1 MDSRLKNGMS
11 SSGEHM
17 LRFILNRLFMA
28 LPTVLIVSITVFALI
43 RFIPGDPA
51 ALMLGDMA
59 QPEQIAE
66 MRTELGLDKSMP
78 EQFLIWGQNV
88 LAGDFGK
95 SIVNDEPV
103 LELVVSRFI
112 ISAEV
117 VLIAVALASLIAVPA
132 GVIAAWKQNSIT
144 DLALVGTATVLLSIP
159 TFWLGLLLLL
169 FFGLKLG
176 WLPVL
181 GYVSMSENFTAGLLY
196 IVLPIMTLVIHEAGV
211 LIRMARASTLEVLRL
226 DYITHARA
234 KGLSESAVL
243 WKHAF
248 KNAFGPT
255 WTMIGLILGNLL
267 GGIAVIETVFT
278 IPGLGRL
285 MVDSIFQRDYPV
297 IQGCLL
303 FVALSYVVVNL
314 IVDLL
319 YPLFDPRVVAE

>member
-1 MDSRLKNGMS
+1 MI
-11 SSGEHM
+11 
-17 LRFILNRLFMA
+17 RFIFHRLVMA
-28 LPTVLIVSITVFALI
+28 IPTLVIVAITVFALI

-59 QPEQIAE
+59 TPDQIAE
-66 MRTELGLDKSMP
+66 MRRELGLDASLP
-78 EQFLIWGQNV
+78 QQFLVWSGNV
-88 LAGDFGK
+88 LSGDFGH
-95 SIVNDEPV
+95 SIVNKEPV
-103 LELVVSRFI
+103 LPLVVSRFMV
-112 ISAEV
+112 SAEIV
-117 VLIAVALASLIAVPA
+117 VVAVILASLIAVPA
-132 GVIAAWKQNSIT
+132 GVIAAWRQNSAT
-144 DLALVGTATVLLSIP
+144 DLFLIGTATVLLSIP

-181 GYVSMSENFTAGLLY
+181 GYVSLSDNFTSGLLY
-196 IVLPIMTLVIHEAGV
+196 LILPIMTLVIHEAGV

-234 KGLSESAVL
+234 KGLSEQAVL

-303 FVALSYVVVNL
+303 FVAMSYVIVNL

>member
-1 MDSRLKNGMS
+1 
-11 SSGEHM
+11 M
-17 LRFILNRLFMA
+17 LRFMLNRLLMA
-28 LPTVLIVSITVFALI
+28 VPTVVIVAITVFALI

-51 ALMLGDMA
+51 ALLLGDMA
-59 QPEQIAE
+59 QPDQIAE
-66 MRTELGLDKSMP
+66 MRAELGLDKSMP
-78 EQFLIWGQNV
+78 EQFLIWGGNV
-88 LAGDFGK
+88 LTGDFGR
-95 SIVNDEPV
+95 SIVNNEPV
-103 LELVVSRFI
+103 LGLVVSPFVV
-112 ISAEV
+112 SAEV
-117 VLIAVALASLIAVPA
+117 VMTAVLLASLIAVPA
-132 GVIAAWKQNSIT
+132 GVIAAWRQNSLT

-181 GYVSMSENFTAGLLY
+181 GYVSIGDHVVGGLLY
-196 IVLPIMTLVIHEAGV
+196 LVLPIMTLVIHEMGV

-303 FVALSYVVVNL
+303 IVALSYVVVNL
-314 IVDLL
+314 VVDLL

>member
-1 MDSRLKNGMS
+1 MI
-11 SSGEHM
+11 
-17 LRFILNRLFMA
+17 RFIFHRLLMA
-28 LPTVLIVSITVFALI
+28 IPTLVIVAITVFALI

-59 QPEQIAE
+59 TPDQISE
-66 MRTELGLDKSMP
+66 MRTELGLDMSLP
-78 EQFLIWGQNV
+78 HQFLVWAGNV
-88 LAGDFGK
+88 LSGDFGQ
-95 SIVNDEPV
+95 SIVNKEPV
-103 LELVVSRFI
+103 LPLVVSRFMV
-112 ISAEV
+112 SAEIV
-117 VLIAVALASLIAVPA
+117 VVAVILASLIAVPA
-132 GVIAAWKQNSIT
+132 GVIAAWRQNSAT
-144 DLALVGTATVLLSIP
+144 DLVLIGTATVLLSIP

-181 GYVSMSENFTAGLLY
+181 GYVSLSDNFVSGLLY
-196 IVLPIMTLVIHEAGV
+196 LVLPIMTLVIHEAGV

-234 KGLSESAVL
+234 KGLSEQAVL
-243 WKHAF
+243 WRHAF

-285 MVDSIFQRDYPV
+285 MVDSIFQRDCPV

-303 FVALSYVVVNL
+303 FVAMSYVIVNL
-314 IVDLL
+314 VVDLL

>member
-1 MDSRLKNGMS
+1 
-11 SSGEHM
+11 M
-17 LRFILNRLFMA
+17 LRFVLNRLLMA
-28 LPTVLIVSITVFALI
+28 LPTIAIVSITVFALI

-59 QPEQIAE
+59 QPEQVAA
-66 MRTELGLDKSMP
+66 MRAELGLDRP
-78 EQFLIWGQNV
+78 IPQQFLIWSENV
-88 LAGDFGK
+88 LSGDFGR
-95 SIVNDEPV
+95 SIVNGEPV
-103 LELVVSRFI
+103 LPLVASRFMV
-112 ISAEV
+112 SAEI
-117 VLIAVALASLIAVPA
+117 VLVAVALASLIAVPA
-132 GVIAAWKQNSIT
+132 GVIAAWRQNSLT
-144 DLALVGTATVLLSIP
+144 DLALVGTATVLLSVP

-181 GYVSMSENFTAGLLY
+181 GYVSIGSNVGGGLIYL
-196 IVLPIMTLVIHEAGV
+196 VLPVMTLVIHEMGV

-243 WKHAF
+243 WTHAF

-285 MVDSIFQRDYPV
+285 MVDSIFARDYPV

-303 FVALSYVVVNL
+303 FVAISYVLVNL
-314 IVDLL
+314 VVDLL

>member
-1 MDSRLKNGMS
+1 
-11 SSGEHM
+11 
-17 LRFILNRLFMA
+17 MA
-28 LPTVLIVSITVFALI
+28 LPTMLIVAITVFALI

-59 QPEQIAE
+59 TPDQIVA
-66 MRTELGLDKSMP
+66 MRTELGLDLSMP
-78 EQFLIWGQNV
+78 QQFLVWSGNV
-88 LAGDFGK
+88 LTGDFGR
-95 SIVNDEPV
+95 SIVNNEAV
-103 LELVVSRFI
+103 LPLVVSRFMV
-112 ISAEV
+112 SAEIV
-117 VLIAVALASLIAVPA
+117 IIAVILASLIAVPA
-132 GVIAAWKQNSIT
+132 GVIAAWRQNSVT

-181 GYVSMSENFTAGLLY
+181 GYVSISDNPVSGLLY
-196 IVLPIMTLVIHEAGV
+196 LVLPIMTLVIHEAGV

-303 FVALSYVVVNL
+303 FVAFSYVVVNL

>member
-1 MDSRLKNGMS
+1 
-11 SSGEHM
+11 M
-17 LRFILNRLFMA
+17 LRFVLNRLLMA
-28 LPTVLIVSITVFALI
+28 LPTVVIVSITVFALI

-59 QPEQIAE
+59 QPDQIAA
-66 MRTELGLDKSMP
+66 MRSELGLDKSIP
-78 EQFLIWGQNV
+78 QQFLIWSENV
-88 LAGDFGK
+88 LTGDFGR
-95 SIVNDEPV
+95 SIVNNEPV
-103 LELVVSRFI
+103 LPLVAGRFMV
-112 ISAEV
+112 SAEI

-132 GVIAAWKQNSIT
+132 GVIAAWRQNSLT

-169 FFGLKLG
+169 LFGLKLG

-181 GYVSMSENFTAGLLY
+181 GYVSIGDNVWGGLIYL
-196 IVLPIMTLVIHEAGV
+196 VLPIMTLVIHEMGV

-285 MVDSIFQRDYPV
+285 MVDSIFARDYPV

-303 FVALSYVVVNL
+303 FVAISYVLVNL
-314 IVDLL
+314 IIDLL

>member
-1 MDSRLKNGMS
+1 MI
-11 SSGEHM
+11 
-17 LRFILNRLFMA
+17 RFIFNRLLMA
-28 LPTVLIVSITVFALI
+28 LPTMVIVAITVFALI

-59 QPEQIAE
+59 TPDQIAT
-66 MRTELGLDKSMP
+66 MRTELGLDLSMP
-78 EQFLIWGQNV
+78 QQFLVWSGNV
-88 LAGDFGK
+88 LTGDFGR
-95 SIVNDEPV
+95 SIVNNEAV
-103 LELVVSRFI
+103 LPLVVSRFMV
-112 ISAEV
+112 SAEIV
-117 VLIAVALASLIAVPA
+117 IIAVILASLIAVPA
-132 GVIAAWKQNSIT
+132 GVIAAWRQNSVT
-144 DLALVGTATVLLSIP
+144 DLALVGTATILLSIP

-181 GYVSMSENFTAGLLY
+181 GYVSISDNLVGGLLY
-196 IVLPIMTLVIHEAGV
+196 LVLPIMTLVIHEAGV

-303 FVALSYVVVNL
+303 FVAFSYVVVNL

>member
-1 MDSRLKNGMS
+1 M
-11 SSGEHM
+11 
-17 LRFILNRLFMA
+17 LNRLLMA
-28 LPTVLIVSITVFALI
+28 LPTVAIVAITVFALI

-51 ALMLGDMA
+51 ALLLGDMA
-59 QPEQIAE
+59 QPDQIAE
-66 MRTELGLDKSMP
+66 MRAELGLDKSMP
-78 EQFLIWGQNV
+78 EQFLIWGCNV
-88 LAGDFGK
+88 LTGDFGR
-95 SIVNDEPV
+95 SIVNNEPV
-103 LELVVSRFI
+103 LGLVVSRFVV
-112 ISAEV
+112 SAEV
-117 VLIAVALASLIAVPA
+117 VLTAVLLASLIAVPA
-132 GVIAAWKQNSIT
+132 GVIAAWRQNSLT

-181 GYVSMSENFTAGLLY
+181 GYISIGSNVVGGLLY
-196 IVLPIMTLVIHEAGV
+196 LVLPIMTLVIHEMGV

-226 DYITHARA
+226 DYVTHARA
-234 KGLSESAVL
+234 KGLSEGAVL

-303 FVALSYVVVNL
+303 IVALSYVVVNL
-314 IVDLL
+314 VVDLL

>member
-1 MDSRLKNGMS
+1 MLK
-11 SSGEHM
+11 
-17 LRFILNRLFMA
+17 FILNRLVMA
-28 LPTVLIVSITVFALI
+28 LPTVALVSITVFALI
-43 RFIPGDPA
+43 RLIPGDPA

-59 QPEQIAE
+59 QPDQIAA
-66 MRTELGLDKSMP
+66 MRTDLGLDKSMP
-78 EQFLIWGQNV
+78 WQFLIWVDNV
-88 LAGDFGK
+88 LRGDFGQ
-95 SIVNDEPV
+95 SIVNGEAV
-103 LELVVSRFI
+103 LPLVVSRFFV
-112 ISAEV
+112 SAEIV
-117 VLIAVALASLIAVPA
+117 VAAVLLASLIAVPA
-132 GVIAAWKQNSIT
+132 GVTAAWCQNSLT

-169 FFGLKLG
+169 LFGLKLG

-181 GYVSMSENFTAGLLY
+181 GYVSIRTDLVNGLLY
-196 IVLPIMTLVIHEAGV
+196 LVLPIMTLVIHEAGV

-234 KGLSESAVL
+234 KGLSEGAVL
-243 WKHAF
+243 WRHAF

-285 MVDSIFQRDYPV
+285 MVDSIFARDYPV

-303 FVALSYVVVNL
+303 IVALSYVLVNL

>member
-1 MDSRLKNGMS
+1 
-11 SSGEHM
+11 M
-17 LRFILNRLFMA
+17 LRFIFHRLLMA
-28 LPTVLIVSITVFALI
+28 IPTLVIVAITVFALI

-59 QPEQIAE
+59 TPDQIAE
-66 MRTELGLDKSMP
+66 MRTELGLDMSLP
-78 EQFLIWGQNV
+78 RQFLVWAGNV
-88 LAGDFGK
+88 LSGDFGQ
-95 SIVNDEPV
+95 SIVNKEPV
-103 LELVVSRFI
+103 LPLVVSRFMV
-112 ISAEV
+112 SAEIV
-117 VLIAVALASLIAVPA
+117 VVAVILASLIAVPA
-132 GVIAAWKQNSIT
+132 GVIAAWRQNSAT
-144 DLALVGTATVLLSIP
+144 DLVLIGTATVLLSIP

-181 GYVSMSENFTAGLLY
+181 GYVSLSDNFISGLLY
-196 IVLPIMTLVIHEAGV
+196 LVLPIMTLVIHEAGV

-234 KGLSESAVL
+234 KGLSEQAVL

-303 FVALSYVVVNL
+303 FVAMSYVIVNL

>member
-1 MDSRLKNGMS
+1 MI
-11 SSGEHM
+11 
-17 LRFILNRLFMA
+17 RFIIHRLLMA
-28 LPTVLIVSITVFALI
+28 IPTLVIVAITVFALI

-59 QPEQIAE
+59 TPDQIAE
-66 MRTELGLDKSMP
+66 MRTELGLDTSLP
-78 EQFLIWGQNV
+78 QQFVVWAGNV
-88 LAGDFGK
+88 LSGDFGQ
-95 SIVNDEPV
+95 SIVNKEPV
-103 LELVVSRFI
+103 LPLVVSRFMV
-112 ISAEV
+112 SAEIV
-117 VLIAVALASLIAVPA
+117 VVAVILASLIAVPA
-132 GVIAAWKQNSIT
+132 GVIAAWRQNSAT
-144 DLALVGTATVLLSIP
+144 DLVLIGTATVLLSIP

-181 GYVSMSENFTAGLLY
+181 GYVSLSDNFVSGLLY
-196 IVLPIMTLVIHEAGV
+196 LVLPIMTLVIHEAGV

-234 KGLSESAVL
+234 KGLSEQAVL

-303 FVALSYVVVNL
+303 FVAMSYVVVNL

>member
-1 MDSRLKNGMS
+1 MI
-11 SSGEHM
+11 
-17 LRFILNRLFMA
+17 RFIFHRLLMA
-28 LPTVLIVSITVFALI
+28 IPTLLIVAITVFALI

-59 QPEQIAE
+59 TPDQIAE
-66 MRTELGLDKSMP
+66 MRTELGLDTSP
-78 EQFLIWGQNV
+78 PQQFLVWAGNV
-88 LAGDFGK
+88 LSGDFGQ
-95 SIVNDEPV
+95 SIVNKEPV
-103 LELVVSRFI
+103 LPLVVSRFMV
-112 ISAEV
+112 SAEIV
-117 VLIAVALASLIAVPA
+117 VVAVILASLIAIPA
-132 GVIAAWKQNSIT
+132 GVIAAWRQNSAT
-144 DLALVGTATVLLSIP
+144 DLVLIGTATVLLSIP

-181 GYVSMSENFTAGLLY
+181 GYVSLSDNFVSGLLY
-196 IVLPIMTLVIHEAGV
+196 LVLPIMTLVIHEAGV

-234 KGLSESAVL
+234 KGLSEQAVL

-303 FVALSYVVVNL
+303 FVAMSYVVVNL

>member
-1 MDSRLKNGMS
+1 MI
-11 SSGEHM
+11 
-17 LRFILNRLFMA
+17 RFILHRLLMA
-28 LPTVLIVSITVFALI
+28 VPTLVIVAVTVFALI

-59 QPEQIAE
+59 TSDQIAA
-66 MRTELGLDKSMP
+66 MRSDLGLDKSMP
-78 EQFLIWGQNV
+78 QQFIVWSGNV
-88 LAGDFGK
+88 LSGDFGH
-95 SIVNDEPV
+95 SIVSKEAV
-103 LELVVSRFI
+103 LPLVLSRFMV
-112 ISAEV
+112 SAEIV
-117 VLIAVALASLIAVPA
+117 VVAVILASLIAVPA
-132 GVIAAWKQNSIT
+132 GVIAAWRQNSLT

-181 GYVSMSENFTAGLLY
+181 GYVSIGDNIVGGLVYL
-196 IVLPIMTLVIHEAGV
+196 VLPIMTLVIHESGV

-234 KGLSESAVL
+234 KGLSEQAVL

-303 FVALSYVVVNL
+303 LVALSYVVVNL

>member
-1 MDSRLKNGMS
+1 
-11 SSGEHM
+11 M
-17 LRFILNRLFMA
+17 LRFVLNRLLMA
-28 LPTVLIVSITVFALI
+28 LPTVVLVSITVFALI

-51 ALMLGDMA
+51 ALMLGDLA
-59 QPEQIAE
+59 QPEQVAE
-66 MRTELGLDKSMP
+66 MRVELGLDKSIP
-78 EQFLIWGQNV
+78 QQFLIW
-88 LAGDFGK
+88 AGDVLQGNLGR
-95 SIVNDEPV
+95 SIVNREEV
-103 LELVVSRFI
+103 LPLVVSRFLV
-112 ISAEV
+112 SAQIV
-117 VLIAVALASLIAVPA
+117 IVAVILASLIAVPA
-132 GVIAAWKQNSIT
+132 GVLAAWRQNSPT

-169 FFGLKLG
+169 LFGLKLG

-181 GYVSMSENFTAGLLY
+181 GYVSIADNLVAGMLY
-196 IVLPIMTLVIHEAGV
+196 LVLPIMTLVIHESGV
-211 LIRMARASTLEVLRL
+211 LIRMARASTLEVLPL
-226 DYITHARA
+226 EYITHARA

-243 WKHAF
+243 WRHAF

-285 MVDSIFQRDYPV
+285 MVDSIFARDYPV

-303 FVALSYVVVNL
+303 FVSLSYVLVNL
-314 IVDLL
+314 VVDLL

>member
-1 MDSRLKNGMS
+1 
-11 SSGEHM
+11 M
-17 LRFILNRLFMA
+17 LRFIINRLLMA
-28 LPTVLIVSITVFALI
+28 LPTVVIVSITVFALI

-59 QPEQIAE
+59 EPEQIAA
-66 MRTELGLDKSMP
+66 MRSELGLDKSIP
-78 EQFLIWGQNV
+78 QQFLIWSENV
-88 LAGDFGK
+88 LTGDFGR
-95 SIVNDEPV
+95 SIVNNEPV
-103 LELVVSRFI
+103 LPLVAARFM
-112 ISAEV
+112 ISAEI

-132 GVIAAWKQNSIT
+132 GVIAAWRQNSIT

-169 FFGLKLG
+169 LFGLKLG

-181 GYVSMSENFTAGLLY
+181 GYVSIGSNFWGGLIYL
-196 IVLPIMTLVIHEAGV
+196 VLPIMTLVIHEMGV

-285 MVDSIFQRDYPV
+285 MVDSIFARDYPV

-303 FVALSYVVVNL
+303 FVAISYVLVNL

>member
-1 MDSRLKNGMS
+1 
-11 SSGEHM
+11 
-17 LRFILNRLFMA
+17 MA
-28 LPTVLIVSITVFALI
+28 IPTLLIVAITVFALI

-59 QPEQIAE
+59 TPDQIAE
-66 MRTELGLDKSMP
+66 MRTELGLDTSP
-78 EQFLIWGQNV
+78 PQQFLVWAGNV
-88 LAGDFGK
+88 LSGDFGQ
-95 SIVNDEPV
+95 SIVNKEPV
-103 LELVVSRFI
+103 LPLVVSRFMV
-112 ISAEV
+112 SAEIV
-117 VLIAVALASLIAVPA
+117 VVAVILASLIAVPA
-132 GVIAAWKQNSIT
+132 GVIAAWRQNSAT
-144 DLALVGTATVLLSIP
+144 DLVLIGTATVLLSIP

-181 GYVSMSENFTAGLLY
+181 GYVSLSDDFVSGLLY
-196 IVLPIMTLVIHEAGV
+196 LILPIMTLVIHEAGV

-234 KGLSESAVL
+234 KGLSERAVL
-243 WKHAF
+243 WRHAF

-303 FVALSYVVVNL
+303 FVAMSYVVVNL